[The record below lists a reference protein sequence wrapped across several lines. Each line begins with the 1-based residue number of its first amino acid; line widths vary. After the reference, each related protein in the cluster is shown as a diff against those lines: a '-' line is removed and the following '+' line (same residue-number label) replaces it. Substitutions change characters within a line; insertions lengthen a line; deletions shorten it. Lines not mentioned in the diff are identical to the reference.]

1 MGGGQ
6 SWQNEGLSGSTPHP
20 VPGGRGGSGRASR
33 WPRQRWG
40 RSGHLRA
47 AWFGQEMPDPTPF
60 PGWLSG
66 TSQGGGVRPPGAAC
80 LGVSPRPWAPE
91 TSGAAVKVASAHM
104 QVGVRGGEPSD
115 FWAITVP
122 GTSRKFWGTKSPI
135 SHFGGPRGCR
145 HRVGDPCGLQLGL
158 GEVWE
163 QIPALVFSRSQGTS
177 SVVAVPGHGEGPPE
191 RRAAPPACAPTS
203 ANTAAHVPEDPSAL
217 CLDRG
222 HLQPVFWA

>member
-1 MGGGQ
+1 MAL
-6 SWQNEGLSGSTPHP
+6 EGP
-20 VPGGRGGSGRASR
+20 SR

-66 TSQGGGVRPPGAAC
+66 TSQGGGARPPGAAC

-104 QVGVRGGEPSD
+104 QVEARGGEPSD

-122 GTSRKFWGTKSPI
+122 GTSWNFGGTKSPR

-145 HRVGDPCGLQLGL
+145 HRVGDPCGLRLGL
-158 GEVWE
+158 GEAWE
-163 QIPALVFSRSQGTS
+163 QIPVLVFSPLPRDVRHLWWQSPDT
-177 SVVAVPGHGEGPPE
+177 EKGP
-191 RRAAPPACAPTS
+191 RRDEPRLPPVPPASAITAP
-203 ANTAAHVPEDPSAL
+203 HVPEDPSAL

>member
-1 MGGGQ
+1 MAL
-6 SWQNEGLSGSTPHP
+6 EGP
-20 VPGGRGGSGRASR
+20 SR

-66 TSQGGGVRPPGAAC
+66 TSQGGGARPPGAAC

-104 QVGVRGGEPSD
+104 QVEARGGEPSD

-122 GTSRKFWGTKSPI
+122 GTSWNFGGTKSPR

-145 HRVGDPCGLQLGL
+145 HRVGDPCGLRLGL
-158 GEVWE
+158 GEAWE
-163 QIPALVFSRSQGTS
+163 QIPALVFSPLPRDVICGGSPRTR
-177 SVVAVPGHGEGPPE
+177 
-191 RRAAPPACAPTS
+191 RRAPGETSRASRLCPPCQQSLPRTS
-203 ANTAAHVPEDPSAL
+203 PRTPRPSAWTVGICNL
-217 CLDRG
+217 CSG
-222 HLQPVFWA
+222 HEE